1 MKKRL
6 IVTGFVAGALA
17 AAAAMTAVAAEISGD
32 RAMEIALQHA
42 EVSEEKVLFSKVEK
56 DWDDGRMS
64 YEVEFL
70 TEEGKEYDY
79 EIAAADGRVLSY
91 DYDAEAYGDRDRE
104 RNRKQDRKDRGAVS
118 VAKEDLLSR
127 DEARKKILDHAKLS
141 ADDVEFVMIE
151 SDWDDGRAV
160 YEGKFYY
167 DRMEYE
173 FEMDASTGKILEF
186 DVESI
191 YD

>member
-6 IVTGFVAGALA
+6 IVTGLVAGALA
-17 AAAAMTAVAAEISGD
+17 AAAAMTALAAEISGD

-42 EVSEEKVLFSKVEK
+42 EVSEEKVLLSKVEK

-104 RNRKQDRKDRGAVS
+104 RNRKDRKDRGAAF
-118 VAKEDLLSR
+118 VAKEDLISR

>member
-6 IVTGFVAGALA
+6 IVTGLVAGALA
-17 AAAAMTAVAAEISGD
+17 AAAAMTALAAEISGD

-56 DWDDGRMS
+56 DWDDGRLS

-91 DYDAEAYGDRDRE
+91 DYDAEAYGDRE
-104 RNRKQDRKDRGAVS
+104 RSRKQDRGAAS
-118 VAKEDLLSR
+118 VAKEDLISR
-127 DEARKKILDHAKLS
+127 DEARKKALDHAKLS
-141 ADDVEFVMIE
+141 ADDVEFVLIE
-151 SDWDDGRAV
+151 SDWDDGRLV

>member
-6 IVTGFVAGALA
+6 IVTGLVAGALA
-17 AAAAMTAVAAEISGD
+17 AAAAMTALAAEISGD

-56 DWDDGRMS
+56 DWDDGRLS

-104 RNRKQDRKDRGAVS
+104 TSRKQDRGAAS
-118 VAKEDLLSR
+118 VAKEDLISR
-127 DEARKKILDHAKLS
+127 DEARKKALDHAKLS

-160 YEGKFYY
+160 YKGKFYY